1 MRGWFLLL
9 LPLFL
14 LAGEVETVDYVDLT
28 RYVGKWYE
36 ISKYPNRF
44 QKNCS
49 NSIAE
54 YFLNDNGTI
63 RVVNSCETSSGMK
76 TAKAKAWV
84 VDKITNAKLK
94 VSFFWPFRGNYW
106 ILDLG
111 ENYEYAVVGEPKRKY
126 LWILSRTPQ
135 LNDLTYQKILTKL
148 ELMEYD
154 TSLLQLSRK
163 E

>member
-1 MRGWFLLL
+1 MRSWFLLL
-9 LPLFL
+9 LPFFL
-14 LAGEVETVDYVDLT
+14 VAGEVETVDYVDLT

-36 ISKYPNRF
+36 ISKFPNRF
-44 QKNCS
+44 QRNC
-49 NSIAE
+49 NSSVAE

-63 RVVNSCETSSGMK
+63 RVVNSCETPSGMK

-84 VDKITNAKLK
+84 VDKSTNAKLK

-135 LNDLTYQKILTKL
+135 LDDLTYQKILTRL

-154 TSLLQLSRK
+154 TSLLQPSK
-163 E
+163 